1 MNRKTF
7 DDKTANDL
15 AAPGFDDPR
24 MEREWQLQERA
35 QREER
40 AGAPMAADDPRLAQY
55 RLLTRALRAPVMEP
69 IPFGFAEQVARRAQ
83 VVATG
88 NDRVERYL
96 QQLLLAA
103 LVLAGVWFAWSSSA
117 GWLPAMLQGVSQGLP
132 QGALSWGPVVVAC
145 CALTWGWDGVA
156 RVVGLDRGR
165 GGHAA

>member
-1 MNRKTF
+1 MSKTF
-7 DDKTANDL
+7 DDKNANDRA
-15 AAPGFDDPR
+15 AAPGFDDPA

-83 VVATG
+83 AVAIT

-96 QQLLLAA
+96 QQLLLGA
-103 LVLAGVWFAWSSSA
+103 LVVAGVWFAWSSSA
-117 GWLPAMLQGVSQGLP
+117 GWLRRDLGLGRHRARDRPGPRRRRTRGLRSVVRRLHGV
-132 QGALSWGPVVVAC
+132 
-145 CALTWGWDGVA
+145 D
-156 RVVGLDRGR
+156 
-165 GGHAA
+165 

>member
-7 DDKTANDL
+7 DDKNASDRA

-40 AGAPMAADDPRLAQY
+40 AGAPIAADDPRLAQY

-83 VVATG
+83 AVAAG

-96 QQLLLAA
+96 QQLLLGG
-103 LVLAGVWFAWSSSA
+103 LVVLGLFFAWSSSA
-117 GWLPAMLQGVSQGLP
+117 GWAPALLQELPRGMW
-132 QGALSWGPVVVAC
+132 SWGPVVAAC
-145 CALTWGWDGVA
+145 CAVTWGWDGLA
-156 RVVGLDRGR
+156 RMTGLDRGR